1 MSHPCGS
8 CTSLCQDGRNQR
20 GARGCEKPGER
31 GGVGAVLAFGDYATH
46 PLVAAL
52 ITWKPGHRT
61 LSAGREYPPL
71 SQKRGP
77 PVELALVVLVVAT
90 FAALVVPSLVGSRIV
105 RPHQVLLLA
114 RSATDLGCRTGCSC
128 RTSEKIALRRFSIRH
143 RPMVVS
149 DGLHHCQ
156 LLVRKRLSHSAML
169 DPARIN
175 PLSLLHF
182 PFGAS
187 SSLRCCEGHG
197 HTSICN
203 APCSATDTRE
213 LISAAGTAEG

>member
-1 MSHPCGS
+1 
-8 CTSLCQDGRNQR
+8 
-20 GARGCEKPGER
+20 
-31 GGVGAVLAFGDYATH
+31 
-46 PLVAAL
+46 
-52 ITWKPGHRT
+52 
-61 LSAGREYPPL
+61 
-71 SQKRGP
+71 
-77 PVELALVVLVVAT
+77 
-90 FAALVVPSLVGSRIV
+90 VGSRIV

-143 RPMVVS
+143 RPMVAS
-149 DGLHHCQ
+149 DLLHHCQ
-156 LLVRKRLSHSAML
+156 LLVRKRLSHSAIL

-175 PLSLLHF
+175 PSSLLHF

-187 SSLRCCEGHG
+187 SSLRCSEGHG

-213 LISAAGTAEG
+213 LISAAGTAEGGTSGSCCPRLSHHLNGTCATLQRASCWQPSARRSAPYGAGCGKATSRRARRR